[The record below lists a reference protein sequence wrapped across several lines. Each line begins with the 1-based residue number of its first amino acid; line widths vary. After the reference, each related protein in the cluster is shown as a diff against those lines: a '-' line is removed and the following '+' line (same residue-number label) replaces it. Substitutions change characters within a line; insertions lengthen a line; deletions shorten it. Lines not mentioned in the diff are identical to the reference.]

1 MLFLINKTNYFPAPV
16 KLSLEGKVVQRAE
29 CRPINDKNYMILKQ
43 DAIRRAIKPKNT
55 TISIK
60 APVNAYKPI
69 SNHASNVSID
79 SKIQL
84 NQYKTLHIFF
94 N

>member
-1 MLFLINKTNYFPAPV
+1 MLLIDRTNYFSAPV

-69 SNHASNVSID
+69 SNHASNVSI
-79 SKIQL
+79 
-84 NQYKTLHIFF
+84 N
-94 N
+94 

>member
-1 MLFLINKTNYFPAPV
+1 MIVKKIRRFRIRAKHVMNSLI
-16 KLSLEGKVVQRAE
+16 
-29 CRPINDKNYMILKQ
+29 DKNYMILKQ

-69 SNHASNVSID
+69 SNHASNVSI
-79 SKIQL
+79 
-84 NQYKTLHIFF
+84 NYH
-94 N
+94 